1 MSLQVYYRPS
11 TFEEMVGN
19 KEAIE
24 SIKSVIN
31 RDKPPS
37 TYLFTGP
44 GGVGKTTAARILA
57 KELGVHESD
66 FSEQNASD
74 DRGID
79 AVRKLSQNMKFSP
92 LHGKRKFIL
101 LDEAHCFFADTLI
114 STIKGQKT
122 IDSVKA
128 GDVIFN
134 LNGIDSVEKVFIN
147 KVPLDYVAKI
157 NKSDG
162 SHTFCSK
169 DHGYYLNGEWVEAKD
184 LTNHVLLN
192 YKCTDF
198 LQSGCWKQRIEDSN
212 RNRWKKSLFENE
224 TKTRQEE
231 RISFEMERVES
242 VEIYERG
249 SNDESFS
256 GVIGDKERNQGYVE
270 FYDLHVKENHSYI
283 ANDNMVHNSLT
294 KPSQEA
300 LLKTLE
306 EPPDYVFIAI
316 CTTNPEVLKQTF
328 KRRCHH
334 YDLQPLNFNELSF
347 LIKRTLKA
355 EKVPLQ
361 SFNIKVAEKIIE
373 FAEGSAGQ
381 CMKLLDMVIDMKS
394 TSNALKTLEAVGMG
408 TGSPEVLDICRL
420 LIDQKLNDKT
430 RWMRISQVL
439 KDLKTDGESAR
450 RPILGYL
457 TTVLISSG
465 RPDVAYVMECFL
477 ENYYDT
483 GKSGLALSCFNA
495 CHKE

>member
-1 MSLQVYYRPS
+1 LFWEICQEFSHKFQSFRINK
-11 TFEEMVGN
+11 EENKKVIAEIQKNRRWIATCKELLVKNVSKQSYEYARSKRENDKNQNKKWYFSFMDWKTRWEWTINETTNTSFRIFGVGN
-19 KEAIE
+19 RSCYQNIGSHSYE
-24 SIKSVIN
+24 SK
-31 RDKPPS
+31 
-37 TYLFTGP
+37 
-44 GGVGKTTAARILA
+44 
-57 KELGVHESD
+57 KELV
-66 FSEQNASD
+66 
-74 DRGID
+74 
-79 AVRKLSQNMKFSP
+79 
-92 LHGKRKFIL
+92 
-101 LDEAHCFFADTLI
+101 
-114 STIKGQKT
+114 QK
-122 IDSVKA
+122 
-128 GDVIFN
+128 
-134 LNGIDSVEKVFIN
+134 E
-147 KVPLDYVAKI
+147 
-157 NKSDG
+157 
-162 SHTFCSK
+162 
-169 DHGYYLNGEWVEAKD
+169 
-184 LTNHVLLN
+184 
-192 YKCTDF
+192 KCTDF